1 MKITCI
7 IEDSQANVT
16 SVIID
21 DASEHI
27 IAQPFPRSDIRT
39 IGVHVAQLAG
49 YTVDCDT
56 LELIPIHADDD
67 SKT

>member
-39 IGVHVAQLAG
+39 IGVHVAQLA
-49 YTVDCDT
+49 T